1 MYILNATR
9 TCIHNS
15 EYIQRI
21 TISAKEDAWLICAA
35 LSTHEPLMTLG
46 RYYSEEKAT
55 DVLMSLFAALG
66 GGAAYYEMPLHSDVE
81 ETAKKQDAR
90 QKRRGGS

>member
-21 TISAKEDAWLICAA
+21 TISPKEDAWLICAA
-35 LSTHEPLMTLG
+35 LSTHEPLLTLG
-46 RYYSEEKAT
+46 RYHSEKIAE
-55 DVLMSLFAALG
+55 DVLLSIFAALAG
-66 GGAAYYEMPLHSDVE
+66 SATCYEMPQYSDVE
-81 ETAKKQDAR
+81 QTAKKQDAR
-90 QKRRGGS
+90 QKRKGGS